1 MNFEIVVLAFEGCGA
16 TGTPAAEIRFVRFAG
31 CQEVAWQYKEMDLM
45 FETDIVKVELP
56 KAREIAA
63 SYFLRGFERIAGSD
77 WLDMP

>member
-1 MNFEIVVLAFEGCGA
+1 
-16 TGTPAAEIRFVRFAG
+16 
-31 CQEVAWQYKEMDLM
+31 M